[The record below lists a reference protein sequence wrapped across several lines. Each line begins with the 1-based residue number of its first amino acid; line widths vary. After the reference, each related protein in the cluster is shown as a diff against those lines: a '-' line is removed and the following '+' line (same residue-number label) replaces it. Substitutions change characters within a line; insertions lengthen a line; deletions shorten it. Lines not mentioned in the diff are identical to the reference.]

1 MNAQLKT
8 RIIGCFA
15 IAVGAL
21 TLSGC
26 TSSHPSAAWQGSGMY
41 VGSSGNTSALVF
53 SPTRAD
59 TGTLAY
65 IDPNAPEFSRRDHTL
80 SPRDL
85 SRRDELF
92 GVRPETH
99 PSLNYRR
106 TYRTSRNADEYSY
119 PDRDRGHSHSYRRSY
134 RNYRSGR

>member
-15 IAVGAL
+15 LAVGAL

-41 VGSSGNTSALVF
+41 VGSSGNSSALVF

-65 IDPNAPEFSRRDHTL
+65 VDSNAPEFSRRDHTL

-92 GVRPETH
+92 GIAPENH

-106 TYRTSRNADEYSY
+106 TFRTSRRADEYSY

-134 RNYRSGR
+134 RNYRDHR